1 MEPRKGARPEDGTGR
16 LGRGEKDLS
25 IFREAGLREEVRGVD
40 GKGGGSRERRCRGGL
55 CYLRI

>member
-1 MEPRKGARPEDGTGR
+1 MEPKKGARPEDGTGR

-40 GKGGGSRERRCRGGL
+40 GMEVKVIHRSGS
-55 CYLRI
+55 